1 MRAIRRSISYF
12 KFTCGPKV
20 ELFSDLSLVVFL
32 VFLIFYLHVAVCGNE
47 GSDGKFQSS
56 LHLVFKKKWGQVK
69 TNTTLFQSTLVNN
82 KPMLIEIVYLS
93 QLSLV

>member
-1 MRAIRRSISYF
+1 MRAISRSISYF

-56 LHLVFKKKWGQVK
+56 LHLVFKKNGDK
-69 TNTTLFQSTLVNN
+69 SR
-82 KPMLIEIVYLS
+82 LIQHYFNQHWLIIN
-93 QLSLV
+93 QC